1 MEYYKNKISSIL
13 QSLDSM
19 DLFLK
24 KMNGIFGELVYNL
37 AISNQTNK
45 DSKFG
50 NTVYFKILFEQ
61 LSTQTKRIY
70 EIVDNLQKVNYSF
83 MK

>member
-37 AISNQTNK
+37 EISNQTNK

-61 LSTQTKRIY
+61 LSTQTKKIY

>member
-1 MEYYKNKISSIL
+1 
-13 QSLDSM
+13 M

-24 KMNGIFGELVYNL
+24 KLNGVFGELVYNL
-37 AISNQTNK
+37 EISHQANK

-83 MK
+83 MKEN

>member
-37 AISNQTNK
+37 EISNQTNK